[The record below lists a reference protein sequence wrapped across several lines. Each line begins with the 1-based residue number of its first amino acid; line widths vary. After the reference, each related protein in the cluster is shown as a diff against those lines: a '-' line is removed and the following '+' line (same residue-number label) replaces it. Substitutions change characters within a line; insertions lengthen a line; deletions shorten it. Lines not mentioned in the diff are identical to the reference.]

1 LKTSRSRVLVAV
13 VVALSIVVPSWGAAA
28 GAATLPIPPGFEVSA
43 RRDLAPGVEHLT
55 LTRRQPPLVMNVA
68 RIAPS
73 APVDLRVV
81 SAFDKVGPRKNE
93 ESLEHPTAMCARVG
107 CLVGVNGDFYHPDT
121 EEPYGAVAT
130 GGRLLRSPAPG
141 RGQGWKARD
150 GRFSVGGLPWS
161 GSVTPANG
169 AMISIT
175 GINVKPVPN
184 GLVLY
189 TPDYGPVTRAPGGST
204 ELVVRLSGTPAL
216 GQTVSATLVK
226 MGDGFTQIPA
236 DGAVLTGAGGAA
248 DALRDLWNRRNQTG
262 AITLRLE
269 ADVVETVGIYPVLV
283 TGGRVVP
290 PTVAEDLTTGKHGRT
305 LMGSTADGTMVL
317 ATIDARRLESAGV
330 PMLEAAQLL
339 AALGVVEG
347 GNLDGGGGSTFVV
360 EGKVGN
366 MPTDGPGS
374 PASESDGPVLPNEY
388 SPGRFERT
396 AVNMLAIV
404 PRGASVPGGGGGG
417 PGSGSQPGGAGGP
430 GGLVPGSGLFA
441 PTNPGDLALFGTG
454 SAGAGGAGSTSLF
467 APSPLSSTPLGS
479 ASALYKIFTLL
490 KAKAAA
496 DAQGAGAVSGET
508 PGSTSTTSGQAD
520 HAGPDGVGA
529 GAGES
534 AAGPAADDNLPVS
547 SRLPF
552 LVVAV
557 LMLLSVLG
565 AVVALHRSPS
575 ALVRNM
581 SRLRPSAGG
590 GLS

>member
-1 LKTSRSRVLVAV
+1 M
-13 VVALSIVVPSWGAAA
+13 VALSIVVPSWGAAA

-43 RRDLAPGVEHLT
+43 RRDLAPGVEYLT

-150 GRFSVGGLPWS
+150 GRFSVGGFPWS

-169 AMISIT
+169 ATISIA
-175 GINVKPVPN
+175 GINVNPVPN

-216 GQTVSATLVK
+216 GQTVSATPVR

-236 DGAVLTGAGGAA
+236 DGAVLTGVGGAA

-317 ATIDARRLESAGV
+317 ATIDARRTESAGV

-339 AALGVVEG
+339 VALGVVEG

-360 EGKVGN
+360 QGKVGN
-366 MPTDGPGS
+366 TPTDGPGS
-374 PASESDGPVLPNEY
+374 PASESDGPVPPNEY

-404 PRGASVPGGGGGG
+404 PRGASVPGGGGG
-417 PGSGSQPGGAGGP
+417 PGSGSQPGGADGPGGLAP
-430 GGLVPGSGLFA
+430 GGLVPGGGLFA
-441 PTNPGDLALFGTG
+441 PTNPGDLALFGSG
-454 SAGAGGAGSTSLF
+454 SAGAGGAGGSTSLF

-496 DAQGAGAVSGET
+496 DALGAGAVSGET

-520 HAGPDGVGA
+520 HAGDGVGA

-534 AAGPAADDNLPVS
+534 AAGSAADDLPAS

-575 ALVRNM
+575 ALVRM